1 MKEGDKMLTDVI
13 TIQQVSN
20 GFIID
25 YMERKIVAKGIDEI
39 FTVLKDL
46 LKTKEAI
53 DFLKKTYRIEDKDYD
68 EELFPM

>member
-1 MKEGDKMLTDVI
+1 MLTDVI

-25 YMERKIVAKGIDEI
+25 YMERKIIASDIDKI
-39 FTVLKDL
+39 FAILMDL

-53 DFLKKTYRIEDKDYD
+53 DFLKKTYQIEDKDYD